1 MLLSFSFFSL
11 LFPLLRTFFF
21 FFFFFLFIDCVN
33 KVERKRDE
41 VREGVKEMQ
50 SVEEMARAGDSERKV
65 WNIIT

>member
-1 MLLSFSFFSL
+1 MC
-11 LFPLLRTFFF
+11 RTVT
-21 FFFFFLFIDCVN
+21 DCVN

-41 VREGVKEMQ
+41 VREGVKELQ